1 MYLLYENISSIFNF
15 SYDEGSSRLYIE
27 GFLSH
32 IKGCNWLRLTYFNET
47 RRSVL
52 FQKNLNPSVYT
63 KLSCHLPWIAEQ
75 YDMDYDHNEEIDLEC
90 VQGTGDLLQMENCRS
105 DNDNEDPCIFP
116 FYWNYK
122 FYEECTMFDD
132 DEFIWPVFYC
142 PIRNITRKINGTN
155 SFIYEDVRSWMCPAL
170 EQEEDSLELIY
181 DPDRKDCDFSELA
194 EFQSEVAAHCKNNCR
209 GVNFS
214 VVSGGAALVATGAL
228 AATSF
233 SPGMALLLGDGS
245 NYIQIV
251 IHTLIQELELLPL
264 LLLLVT

>member
-1 MYLLYENISSIFNF
+1 MMFILIIIFFDF
-15 SYDEGSSRLYIE
+15 SYDQSPSRLYIE

-32 IKGCNWLRLTYFNET
+32 IKGCNLLQLSYKNE
-47 RRSVL
+47 RSTL
-52 FQKNLNPSVYT
+52 LQKTMNPSVYT

-90 VQGTGDLLQMENCRS
+90 VQGTGDLMQMENCRS
-105 DNDNEDPCIFP
+105 DNDNEDSCIFP

-181 DPDRKDCDFSELA
+181 DPDREDCDFSELA

-214 VVSGGAALVATGAL
+214 VVSGGAALVAASAL
-228 AATSF
+228 AASSF
-233 SPGMALLLGDGS
+233 SPGIGLLLGNGCS
-245 NYIQIV
+245 YMIYNFLK
-251 IHTLIQELELLPL
+251 TFLLIKISKIFLKL
-264 LLLLVT
+264 